1 MIIFLYAKYPYE
13 SKYQHLIKMREEVGL
28 KHFKDPKSLMEDS
41 NGMNGVYN
49 STEEYKPRKDQK
61 VLIVFDDMITAMI
74 SDKSFTQ

>member
-1 MIIFLYAKYPYE
+1 
-13 SKYQHLIKMREEVGL
+13 MREEVGL
-28 KHFKDPKSLMEDS
+28 KHFKDPKSLMEYS

-61 VLIVFDDMITAMI
+61 VLIVFDDMITGMI